1 MNHSTDFDFIRQ
13 DWHHKTGSLPFPMT
27 NDYSFRALCQ
37 KDSVALKSLICSIL
51 HWEREQIVSTEVT
64 NPIMLGKAIDDKEFV
79 LDVHI
84 LMNNNITLNL
94 EMQVLN
100 EGNWPQ
106 RSLLY
111 LCRQYDQLCCG
122 EGYKNTK
129 TAIHI
134 GILSFDPFKGES
146 SLRDSYRMMND
157 ETQQLYTDKFQ
168 LYTLILPHAGQAD
181 AEDVRFHTDAWARCF
196 TAKTWEDLKMAAKD
210 DDGIASAVS
219 SVHALWEDDEV
230 RARIQAREDYY
241 RQRRWELEQLAEAEK
256 KIAEAEK
263 KSAEAE
269 KELVVEKKKNQ
280 ELQAEIDRLRQLLAE
295 K

>member
-1 MNHSTDFDFIRQ
+1 
-13 DWHHKTGSLPFPMT
+13 
-27 NDYSFRALCQ
+27 
-37 KDSVALKSLICSIL
+37 
-51 HWEREQIVSTEVT
+51 
-64 NPIMLGKAIDDKEFV
+64 
-79 LDVHI
+79 
-84 LMNNNITLNL
+84 
-94 EMQVLN
+94 
-100 EGNWPQ
+100 
-106 RSLLY
+106 
-111 LCRQYDQLCCG
+111 
-122 EGYKNTK
+122 
-129 TAIHI
+129 
-134 GILSFDPFKGES
+134 
-146 SLRDSYRMMND
+146 
-157 ETQQLYTDKFQ
+157 
-168 LYTLILPHAGQAD
+168 
-181 AEDVRFHTDAWARCF
+181 
-196 TAKTWEDLKMAAKD
+196 MAAKD